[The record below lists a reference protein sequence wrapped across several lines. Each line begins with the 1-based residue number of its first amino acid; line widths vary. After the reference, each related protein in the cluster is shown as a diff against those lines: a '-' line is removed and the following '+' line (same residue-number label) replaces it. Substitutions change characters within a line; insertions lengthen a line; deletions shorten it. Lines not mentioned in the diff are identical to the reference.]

1 MDTAMTTAAK
11 PVGFF
16 EKVRVVL
23 AALVAIALL
32 SYVGWMVARPIDPE
46 MAVTF
51 TAGGRSILAI
61 WPALLVLAVV
71 SAAVGSAVAGPRLP
85 EAGMFACAVGL
96 AGLALHGGSMEK
108 LLAYVAG
115 VEGSGRRS
123 LMFAMAIDS
132 VLWAALPALA
142 WVVVLMVSRWL
153 WGAPVVQPAVK
164 RAAKDAAAKGG
175 SLLDILGSGTLA
187 LAVTSVVA
195 LFFIWMTIARTPVA
209 TIARGQVVA
218 SVFFGMYLG
227 AMAARYFTGL
237 DHARYYMVAPLVV
250 AIVGFLL
257 GYLQAGMGWAS
268 GPLAAYAQLAT
279 TVPHALAR
287 PLPIEYIG
295 VGLAGVIAG
304 FWSGEKIEAVA
315 EKELE
320 LS

>member
-1 MDTAMTTAAK
+1 MDTAMTAAAK
-11 PVGFF
+11 PVGFL

-51 TAGGRSILAI
+51 TAGSRSILAI
-61 WPALLVLAVV
+61 WPALLVLTVV
-71 SAAVGSAVAGPRLP
+71 SAAVGSAIAGPRLP
-85 EAGMFACAVGL
+85 EAGMFAGAVGL
-96 AGLALHGGSMEK
+96 AGLALHGGSMEM

-142 WVVVLMVSRWL
+142 WLVVLMVSRWL
-153 WGAPVVQPAVK
+153 WGAPVAQPAVK
-164 RAAKDAAAKGG
+164 RAAKDDAAKGR
-175 SLLDILGSGTLA
+175 SLLDMMGSGTLA

-195 LFFIWMTIARTPVA
+195 LFFIWMTVARTPVA
-209 TIARGQVVA
+209 TIARGQVIA
-218 SVFFGMYLG
+218 SVFFGLYLG

-237 DHARYYMVAPLVV
+237 DHARYYMAAPLVV
-250 AIVGFLL
+250 AIVGYLL

-279 TVPHALAR
+279 TAPHALAR

-304 FWSGEKIEAVA
+304 FWSGERIEAVA